1 MAHLSKDMTS
11 NETNSYL
18 RQVPNVLRVALLTAA
33 ILIIVGSAD
42 SSLTAPQIIALQ
54 QASSGI
60 VLGLISICLIFYTY
74 SLPRL
79 RRNSYIMMSVLIL
92 LMLIA
97 VMKFLILES
106 NSQDFVVN
114 SRSAFYIWMALLEW
128 FAVVIFAMFALD

>member
-1 MAHLSKDMTS
+1 MTS

-97 VMKFLILES
+97 VMKLLILES
-106 NSQDFVVN
+106 NSQDSVVN

>member
-1 MAHLSKDMTS
+1 MTS

-60 VLGLISICLIFYTY
+60 VLGLIGICLIFYTY

-97 VMKFLILES
+97 VMKLLILES
-106 NSQDFVVN
+106 NSQDSVVN

>member
-1 MAHLSKDMTS
+1 MTS

>member
-1 MAHLSKDMTS
+1 MTS

-18 RQVPNVLRVALLTAA
+18 RQAPNVLRAALLTAA
-33 ILIIVGSAD
+33 ILIIIGSAD

-54 QASSGI
+54 RASSGI

-79 RRNSYIMMSVLIL
+79 KRNSYIMISVLVM

-97 VMKFLILES
+97 VMKLLVLES
-106 NSQDFVVN
+106 NSQDSVVN